1 MVKRRLS
8 FSSSNLGVEELI
20 SGIQNTF
27 VDSEGN
33 SYVAFSGYP
42 SDSAIQTTDRSVTFE
57 SNEVVGNTININS
70 HQFFN
75 GEKIYYQP
83 LTNDSKVTGIT
94 TGTYYV
100 NVVDVNNIK
109 LSLNPQNLYLGNTI
123 AISGSGTD
131 THKITPSIPVGD
143 ADRVLKN
150 QDNFRR
156 IFKTPKN
163 NENNTNIIGPIGVGL
178 DGVELHSPISNDS
191 VYYGQLN
198 NIIVLDGGSN
208 YSVTSPPNVAI
219 ADSYG
224 SSAVANA
231 QIADG
236 SIHEIVLRTR
246 GFDYITT
253 PSVTITGGNGSGADC
268 QAKMQGYDHSVSF
281 NDFKVDLTL
290 NKITLDDDHKFLQ
303 GEEVIYTASGTP
315 IGVGATNI
323 GITTTL
329 LSSGGTYYIS
339 QYPGDATAFRI
350 YST

>member
-1 MVKRRLS
+1 MKVISGSSIETKDKHFLKKFDRVDFIRKDNRQLIHSDVEIKNIIDDNNFTIGAGYSFSTLDYVVKRRLS
-8 FSSSNLGVEELI
+8 FSSANLGVEELI

-163 NENNTNIIGPIGVGL
+163 NENNTNIIG
-178 DGVELHSPISNDS
+178 
-191 VYYGQLN
+191 
-198 NIIVLDGGSN
+198 
-208 YSVTSPPNVAI
+208 
-219 ADSYG
+219 
-224 SSAVANA
+224 
-231 QIADG
+231 
-236 SIHEIVLRTR
+236 
-246 GFDYITT
+246 
-253 PSVTITGGNGSGADC
+253 
-268 QAKMQGYDHSVSF
+268 
-281 NDFKVDLTL
+281 
-290 NKITLDDDHKFLQ
+290 
-303 GEEVIYTASGTP
+303 
-315 IGVGATNI
+315 
-323 GITTTL
+323 
-329 LSSGGTYYIS
+329 
-339 QYPGDATAFRI
+339 
-350 YST
+350 